1 MPVSSVS
8 GSRNAAA
15 LDFLKN
21 LRTRL
26 QFAEKCGILVK
37 IYPNTSVLSKKSAA
51 KERGNAHHE
60 AKSRHR

>member
-8 GSRNAAA
+8 GSRNTAA

-37 IYPNTSVLSKKSAA
+37 IYPNTSVLSKK
-51 KERGNAHHE
+51 KCRQR
-60 AKSRHR
+60 KR